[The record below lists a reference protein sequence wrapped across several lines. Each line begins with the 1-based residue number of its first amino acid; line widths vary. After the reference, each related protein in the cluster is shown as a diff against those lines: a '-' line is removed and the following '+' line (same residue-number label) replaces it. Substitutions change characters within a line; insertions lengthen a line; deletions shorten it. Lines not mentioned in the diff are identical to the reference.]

1 MNKGHKN
8 LCSPTHV
15 MFLMVSKGFSLLF
28 FPPDSYLSFIKFDLV
43 GVSIII
49 NFHALLI
56 GWQNCFILH
65 SGVKTVFWNEPD
77 RLTTS
82 SVVKLWCPPSPSHA
96 ERECVCLF
104 QGRECRY
111 FPATQQETHHHSL
124 WKTYALFLQESAK
137 ITSSQ
142 RFDRSH
148 MTKVQWR
155 LKFREK
161 GHVWF
166 SRGFNEIPLG
176 QQIWFW

>member
-1 MNKGHKN
+1 MYV
-8 LCSPTHV
+8 L
-15 MFLMVSKGFSLLF
+15 FLMPSKGLSLLF
-28 FPPDSYLSFIKFDLV
+28 SNSCLSFIKFYLV

-142 RFDRSH
+142 RFHRSH

-155 LKFREK
+155 PKFREK
-161 GHVWF
+161 GHV
-166 SRGFNEIPLG
+166 
-176 QQIWFW
+176 